1 MSLFDQLG
9 QHGSPVQQQI
19 NPRQMQQE
27 MGQIKAHPADY
38 LKGRGFN
45 VPASMTDPRQITQY
59 LIQTGQ
65 VGAPR
70 VQQIMSM
77 LGRK

>member
-9 QHGSPVQQQI
+9 QRGSPAQQQMD
-19 NPRQMQQE
+19 PRQMQQE

-45 VPASMTDPRQITQY
+45 VPGNMTDPRQITQY

-70 VQQIMSM
+70 VQQLMSM

>member
-9 QHGSPVQQQI
+9 QREGPQQQMD
-19 NPRQMQQE
+19 PRQMRQE
-27 MGQIKAHPADY
+27 LGQIKAHPADY

-45 VPASMTDPRQITQY
+45 IPAQMTDPRQIAQY